1 MKLILPYFPCILRSH
16 LHLLCSYWEWTKS
29 PTFLKYS
36 VSSLATKSQGW
47 GKHIPSPGV
56 AARKIGPES
65 FTGGSRSSTWQKLP
79 TGAFKE
85 GNNWWAHHPTT
96 TERFPRTAKSTPEQK
111 LTCHQLGE
119 WWKSLSRVQLFA
131 TPWTIQFM
139 EFSRPEYW
147 SG

>member
-111 LTCHQLGE
+111 LTCLQLGE
-119 WWKSLSRVQLFA
+119 WWKSLSHVQLFA
-131 TPWTIQFM
+131 TPWTIQFT